1 MSDQPSLKPVE
12 QVLSGVIRRDAIE
25 DISGA
30 VRNFFDLHAV
40 QLEPGPCHCQIDFI
54 AAGNTFLY
62 REHYPIRTQLRGELL
77 HNRFGVA
84 IPGTTHGLKFS
95 GEEMDQCRLASALT
109 GEEMD
114 VYAPNGLKQFVV
126 LLDQARL
133 ASLADQAGLPQEV
146 QCAIRPG
153 RSSMPLVAR
162 PEAVA
167 AFGLGMANYLQAAAA
182 GQLRVSARDFE
193 DWVYGQALAIL
204 DGQDVPC
211 GRPPAAVLVRRAVD
225 LADAKHGPVRMAH
238 LCSVLRVSP
247 STLKNAFKSVT
258 GVTPHAFFLRR
269 RLNEARTT
277 LLRADGRERRVTE
290 IATGLG
296 FTELGRFSVRYR
308 EMFGESPSQ
317 TLQKQI
323 STTVPVAGW

>member
-1 MSDQPSLKPVE
+1 
-12 QVLSGVIRRDAIE
+12 
-25 DISGA
+25 
-30 VRNFFDLHAV
+30 
-40 QLEPGPCHCQIDFI
+40 
-54 AAGNTFLY
+54 
-62 REHYPIRTQLRGELL
+62 
-77 HNRFGVA
+77 
-84 IPGTTHGLKFS
+84 
-95 GEEMDQCRLASALT
+95 
-109 GEEMD
+109 
-114 VYAPNGLKQFVV
+114 
-126 LLDQARL
+126 
-133 ASLADQAGLPQEV
+133 
-146 QCAIRPG
+146 
-153 RSSMPLVAR
+153 MPLVAR

-167 AFGLGMANYLQAAAA
+167 AFGLGMADYLQAAAA

-204 DGQDVPC
+204 ERQNVPP
-211 GRPPAAVLVRRAVD
+211 GRPPAAILVRRAVD
-225 LADAKHGPVRMAH
+225 LADAKHGLLRMAH

-247 STLKNAFKSVT
+247 STLQHAFKTVT

-277 LLRADGRERRVTE
+277 LLGVDGRERKVTE

-323 STTVPVAGW
+323 STTVPVAGR

>member
-1 MSDQPSLKPVE
+1 MPDQPSLKPVG

-225 LADAKHGPVRMAH
+225 LADAKHGPVRVAH

-247 STLKNAFKSVT
+247 STLKNAFKSVA

-277 LLRADGRERRVTE
+277 LLRADGRERKVTE